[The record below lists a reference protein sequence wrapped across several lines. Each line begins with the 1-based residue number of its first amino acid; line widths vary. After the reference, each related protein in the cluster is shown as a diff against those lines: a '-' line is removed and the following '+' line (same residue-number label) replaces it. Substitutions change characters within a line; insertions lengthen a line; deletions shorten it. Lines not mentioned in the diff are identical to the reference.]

1 MSLFVD
7 GLLLQLSDP
16 TQLTQLLAPASDTN
30 NTRLL
35 TLLKIMYDLQYIT
48 IHSVQDIKITIEAQ
62 RLLLTTHQTSGMW
75 RPATPDNSHTDVT
88 YEGSDKLE
96 PIWLDIC
103 AVVKLSLLMEVNS
116 GKIESIDTHQVDYID
131 THYLEHVMIQLQK
144 TGPFDAQ
151 DPANIQSYTLNVA
164 VFIRDSLDVAATL
177 RSVKLARAIMKRVTI
192 YQKELNSVE
201 VLTPYAPIVI
211 FPQSVLAS
219 LPFTQAALEK
229 LFAQEGV
236 MILFMTFP

>member
-7 GLLLQLSDP
+7 GLLLQLSDSA
-16 TQLTQLLAPASDTN
+16 QLSQLLAPAVDTTH
-30 NTRLL
+30 TRLL
-35 TLLKIMYDLQYIT
+35 TLLRTMYDLQYIT
-48 IHSVQDIKITIEAQ
+48 IRSVQDIKVTVESQ
-62 RLLLTTHQTSGMW
+62 RLLLTTHQTSGAW
-75 RPATPDNSHTDVT
+75 RQGTPDHLHTDVM

-103 AVVKLSLLMEVNS
+103 AVVKLTVLIEVVDS
-116 GKIESIDTHQVDYID
+116 GKVASIDTHD
-131 THYLEHVMIQLQK
+131 LEHVIIQLEKQ
-144 TGPFDAQ
+144 GPFNPQ
-151 DPANIQSYTLNVA
+151 DPANIQSYTLNLA
-164 VFIRDSLDVAATL
+164 IFIRDALDVAATL
-177 RSVKLARAIMKRVTI
+177 RSIKLARAIMERVTT

-201 VLTPYAPIVI
+201 VLIPYAPIVI

>member
-7 GLLLQLSDP
+7 GLLLQLSDSA
-16 TQLTQLLAPASDTN
+16 QLIQLLAPAGDPN
-30 NTRLL
+30 RTRLL
-35 TLLKIMYDLQYIT
+35 TLLKTMYDLQQYIT
-48 IHSVQDIKITIEAQ
+48 IRSVQDIKVTVESQ

-75 RPATPDNSHTDVT
+75 RQGTPEHLHTDVM

-103 AVVKLSLLMEVNS
+103 AVVNLTVLIEVVDS
-116 GKIESIDTHQVDYID
+116 GKVESIDTHD
-131 THYLEHVMIQLQK
+131 LEHVKIQLEK
-144 TGPFDAQ
+144 PGPFNPQ
-151 DPANIQSYTLNVA
+151 DPANIQSYTLNLA
-164 VFIRDSLDVAATL
+164 IFIRDALDVAATL
-177 RSVKLARAIMKRVTI
+177 RSIKLARAIMERVTT
-192 YQKELNSVE
+192 YQKLLNSVE